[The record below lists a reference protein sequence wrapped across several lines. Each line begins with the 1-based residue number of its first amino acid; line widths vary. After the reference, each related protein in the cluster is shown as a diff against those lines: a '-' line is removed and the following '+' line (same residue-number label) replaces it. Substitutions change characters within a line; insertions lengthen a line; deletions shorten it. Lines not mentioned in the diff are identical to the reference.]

1 MANYKWRLA
10 RPGFRACALG
20 RRTENWPLFMEQ
32 NVVELPVADRLWT
45 WFDANRKQLILG
57 AVAVLAVGSVLG
69 IYFWRQHAVQEA
81 ASDALSAVEAQLA
94 IPGGARN
101 ESAEAYVKVANE
113 HAGTGA
119 AARALLQGGAV
130 FFAQAKYADA
140 QTQFQRFLREYGD
153 SQYRSQALLG
163 NAACLDALGK
173 ADEAAAAYQALT
185 QQQAG
190 SVVAPQ
196 AKFAEIETPAGST
209 ATWTLRAMMTGTVT
223 FGVEYFGEIYCG
235 WWNWHYE
242 HGTASPVMVEGYPVG
257 LPLVARGRSSW
268 CRVMLRA
275 PHPRWSRAAT
285 AACPSVRTGRGWRG
299 SPRRLALSPISTCMS
314 RAVQR
319 WWSGTVRWP

>member
-1 MANYKWRLA
+1 
-10 RPGFRACALG
+10 
-20 RRTENWPLFMEQ
+20 MEQ

-57 AVAVLAVGSVLG
+57 AVAVVAVGSVLG

-101 ESAEAYVKVANE
+101 ESAEAYVKVAND

-196 AKFAEIETPAGST
+196 AKFALARIYESQGRLEQAKTLYEELSRGEVSGSFANEAGVKAEELRQKLPKTAPAPAAAPSAAPSGATST
-209 ATWTLRAMMTGTVT
+209 
-223 FGVEYFGEIYCG
+223 
-235 WWNWHYE
+235 NK
-242 HGTASPVMVEGYPVG
+242 P
-257 LPLVARGRSSW
+257 
-268 CRVMLRA
+268 
-275 PHPRWSRAAT
+275 
-285 AACPSVRTGRGWRG
+285 
-299 SPRRLALSPISTCMS
+299 
-314 RAVQR
+314 
-319 WWSGTVRWP
+319 